1 MCSLRSIFSP
11 SICCSEPQEFLRQND
26 NQQNISFSLPSRLDT
41 EVLAVAVSL
50 TTEAAMELWSAY
62 KSGAGKPSAGTCS
75 GSFQN
80 ILYHLKHMV
89 SYGTFIPYET
99 CLRFSSW
106 FLSPVLTCVN
116 LISAKSLQLYL
127 TFCHSMGYSPP
138 GSSVHRILQV
148 RILEWI
154 AISSSGESLQPRE
167 QTHISMSPAL
177 ADGFF
182 TTSATWQADSYPNP
196 AWRDCFFTGA

>member
-1 MCSLRSIFSP
+1 MCSPRSIFSP

-26 NQQNISFSLPSRLDT
+26 NWQNISSSLPSRHDT

-50 TTEAAMELWSAY
+50 ITPAAMQLWSAY
-62 KSGAGKPSAGTCS
+62 KSGEGKPSAGTCS

-80 ILYHLKHMV
+80 ILYHMKHMV

-116 LISAKSLQLYL
+116 LVSAKSLQLYL
-127 TFCHSMGYSPP
+127 TFCYSVGCSPP
-138 GSSVHRILQV
+138 GFSVHRILQA

-154 AISSSGESLQPRE
+154 AIPSSRRSSRSRVKAESLKF
-167 QTHISMSPAL
+167 PAL
-177 ADGFF
+177 AGRFVI
-182 TTSATWQADSYPNP
+182 TNAIW
-196 AWRDCFFTGA
+196 